1 MALWHASSPLFAIKL
16 LDNTSKFLYI
26 RVQRYN
32 CRLCFI
38 ICKIYDVTGANMT
51 ARHGW
56 PKKVLVLN
64 NFLFF
69 FLLICLSLVFFAMV
83 RNNSFWHPG
92 DYLYLRQALKIEHD
106 WRAIFNASPYGIF
119 QPIVNGVFFMEY
131 HFFGLNTANYYLFN
145 IFLHAVNSFLVYLIV
160 LTLLRD
166 RTIAVLSSL
175 LFVFAVGNYG
185 KAVMVAS
192 GVSDLL
198 ITLLTLLTL
207 LFYFKNELEKG
218 GKLLSFW
225 FLGSILFF
233 GLSLLTKATS
243 FSILGCMLAFN
254 IFFRS
259 ETRKLI
265 IHRNFLVVTI
275 FALAVVIAKH
285 SVFMDIP
292 GRHDM
297 VFFSPR
303 FFRNFGSYLV
313 RMVFPVHGS
322 RLVSHAGPVVQF
334 IYNLATEI
342 RILTFLCILSYSIFG
357 FIFGNR
363 TIRFFIAWTYITVL
377 PFCFFKFPDDW
388 LNIRYL
394 YLVSVGYVM
403 LLASGT
409 VLAARL
415 LYQRPWRRLV
425 PYLIPLLF
433 ILMSHF
439 ITSNLDKNYER
450 NAADSRIQE
459 MRKTFME
466 RAQE

>member
-1 MALWHASSPLFAIKL
+1 MTTR
-16 LDNTSKFLYI
+16 LD
-26 RVQRYN
+26 
-32 CRLCFI
+32 
-38 ICKIYDVTGANMT
+38 
-51 ARHGW
+51 W
-56 PKKVLVLN
+56 PKHALFFKHV
-64 NFLFF
+64 LFF
-69 FLLICLSLVFFAMV
+69 FLLIILSLFFFAML
-83 RNNSFWHPG
+83 RDNSFWHQG
-92 DYLYLRQALKIEHD
+92 DYLYLRQALKIESN
-106 WRAIFNASPYGIF
+106 WRAIFDASPHGIF
-119 QPIVNGVFFMEY
+119 QPLVNGIFFIEY
-131 HFFGLNTANYYLFN
+131 HFFGLNAAHYYLFN
-145 IFLHAVNSFLVYLIV
+145 IFFHSLNAFLVYFIV
-160 LTLLRD
+160 FTLLRD

-175 LFVFAVGNYG
+175 LFTFAVGNYG
-185 KAVMVAS
+185 KAVMVVS
-192 GVSDLL
+192 GIGDLL
-198 ITLLTLLTL
+198 ITLMTLVTL

-218 GKLLSFW
+218 GKFLSFW
-225 FLGSILFF
+225 FLGSLLFF

-259 ETRKLI
+259 EIRKTVFHL
-265 IHRNFLVVTI
+265 NFLVVTI
-275 FALAVVIAKH
+275 FALAVLVAKH

-297 VFFSPR
+297 VFFSLR

-322 RLVSHAGPVVQF
+322 RLVDHAGPVVQF

-394 YLVSVGYVM
+394 YLVSVGFVM

-415 LYQRPWRRLV
+415 LYQRPYRRFV
-425 PYLIPLLF
+425 PYLIPLVF

-450 NAADSRIQE
+450 SAASPKIQE
-459 MRKTFME
+459 IHQAFME